1 MKALMS
7 SNCCSAACF
16 SRALVLQPF
25 VFSLCYNLLF
35 FFVLKPSFSFNT
47 ATKGLLAPKSRY
59 LILYEIGNPMKTVLQ

>member
-47 ATKGLLAPKSRY
+47 ATFVAVFFGTFGPEKPLPD
-59 LILYEIGNPMKTVLQ
+59 LI